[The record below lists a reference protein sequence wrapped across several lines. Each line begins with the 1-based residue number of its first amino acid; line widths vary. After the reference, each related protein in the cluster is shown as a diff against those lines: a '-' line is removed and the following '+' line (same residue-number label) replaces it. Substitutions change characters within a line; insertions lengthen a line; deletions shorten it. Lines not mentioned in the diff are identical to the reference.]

1 MAFNREEGTAQT
13 REQEGGADF
22 VKEEM
27 LLYISVQSPLVKYN
41 SWLDQVWENQ
51 SKIPVG
57 YNIKLK

>member
-41 SWLDQVWENQ
+41 S
-51 SKIPVG
+51 
-57 YNIKLK
+57 